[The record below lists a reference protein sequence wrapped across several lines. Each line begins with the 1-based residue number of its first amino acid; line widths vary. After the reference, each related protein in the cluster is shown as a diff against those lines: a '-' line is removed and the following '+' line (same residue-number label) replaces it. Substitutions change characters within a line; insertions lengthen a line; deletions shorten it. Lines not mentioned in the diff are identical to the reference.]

1 MKIGI
6 LGGTF
11 NPPHIG
17 HLILAEEAKD
27 KFNLDKIFFIP
38 VYLPPHKDI
47 PLAKAEDR
55 LEMVK
60 LSIKDNKNFECL
72 DIEIKRGGKSF
83 TIDTLKELKKKYPH
97 AHLFLIIGSD
107 LAKDFSNWK
116 DYEEIIKIAKVLV
129 ARRSKEL
136 TTFEDN
142 KFGFLFFDI
151 IQVDVSSSLIRE
163 RIKKGLSIRYLVHP
177 EVEKFIK
184 KRKLYQ

>member
-1 MKIGI
+1 MRIGI

-60 LSIKDNKNFECL
+60 LSIKDNKSFECL
-72 DIEIKRGGKSF
+72 DIEVKRGGKSF
-83 TIDTLKELKKKYPH
+83 TIDTLKELKEKYPH
-97 AHLFLIIGSD
+97 DHLFLIIGSD
-107 LAKDFSNWK
+107 LVKDFSSW
-116 DYEEIIKIAKVLV
+116 DGYEEIIKIAKVLV
-129 ARRSKEL
+129 ARRKDFTSFK
-136 TTFEDN
+136 DN

-151 IQVDVSSSLIRE
+151 IQVGISSSLIRE
-163 RIKKGLSIRYLVHP
+163 RIKKGLSIKYLVRP

-184 KRKLYQ
+184 KRKIYQ

>member
-1 MKIGI
+1 MRIGI

-17 HLILAEEAKD
+17 HLILAQEAKD
-27 KFNLDKIFFIP
+27 RFNLDKIFFIP

-55 LEMVK
+55 LEMVR
-60 LSIKDNKNFECL
+60 LSIKDNESFECL
-72 DIEIKRGGKSF
+72 DIEVKRGNKSF

-97 AHLFLIIGSD
+97 DHLFLIIGSD
-107 LAKDFSNWK
+107 LAKDFSSWK
-116 DYEEIIKIAKVLV
+116 DCEEIVKIAKVLV
-129 ARRSKEL
+129 ARRKDFMSL
-136 TTFEDN
+136 DN

-151 IQVDVSSSLIRE
+151 VQVDISSSLIRE
-163 RIKKGLSIRYLVHP
+163 RIKKGLSIKYLVHP

>member
-1 MKIGI
+1 MRIGI

-17 HLILAEEAKD
+17 HLILAQEAKD
-27 KFNLDKIFFIP
+27 RFNLDKIFFIP
-38 VYLPPHKDI
+38 VYIPPHKDI

-60 LSIKDNKNFECL
+60 LSIKDNESFECL
-72 DIEIKRGGKSF
+72 DIEIKRGNKSF

-97 AHLFLIIGSD
+97 DHLFLIIGSD
-107 LAKDFSNWK
+107 LAKDFSSWK
-116 DYEEIIKIAKVLV
+116 DCEEIVKIAKVLV
-129 ARRSKEL
+129 ARRKDFISL
-136 TTFEDN
+136 DN

-151 IQVDVSSSLIRE
+151 IQVDISSSLIRE
-163 RIKKGLSIRYLVHP
+163 RIKKGLSIKYLVHP

>member
-27 KFNLDKIFFIP
+27 TFNLDKVFFIP
-38 VYLPPHKDI
+38 TYLPPHKDV

-72 DIEIKRGGKSF
+72 DIEVKRGGKSF
-83 TIDTLKELKKKYPH
+83 TIDTLKELRKRYPRDD
-97 AHLFLIIGSD
+97 LFLIIGSD
-107 LAKDFSNWK
+107 LAEDFTSWK
-116 DYEEIIKIAKVLV
+116 DYKEIIKIAKVLV
-129 ARRSKEL
+129 ARRGEFLKNNE
-136 TTFEDN
+136 
-142 KFGFLFFDI
+142 FGFLFFDI
-151 IQVDVSSSLIRE
+151 VQIDVSSSLIRE
-163 RIKKGLSIRYLVHP
+163 RIKKGLSIKYLVHP
-177 EVEKFIK
+177 AVEKFIK
-184 KRKLYQ
+184 KKGLYQ